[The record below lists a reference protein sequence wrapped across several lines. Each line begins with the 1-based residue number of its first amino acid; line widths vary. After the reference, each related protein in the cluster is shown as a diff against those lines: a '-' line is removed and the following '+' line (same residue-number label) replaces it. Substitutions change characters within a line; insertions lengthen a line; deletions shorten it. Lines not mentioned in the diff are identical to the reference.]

1 MAEQQV
7 IIKKLTRNLFVFRG
21 LSDREIEKIL
31 AVAQIEELGE
41 GQILS
46 LEGDQ
51 LVPLYILL
59 NGRVEHTV
67 LASRGEIEKKKYLKA
82 GEFFGADFYFYGIIQ
97 SVKVATLR
105 PTQMLLLTT
114 SSLNWLFQEIPDL
127 KVRFKAASDMY
138 RLVHSRHFQWLNED
152 EVTQMIMR
160 KHPAYL
166 LVSLI
171 LPIII
176 GWVAVGLFLG
186 ASYVETTSFRLA
198 MEWIGFGVLFVAAGF
213 GFWQYLD
220 WSNDYYVI
228 TDQRIAWVE
237 QVIGIYDSRQESP
250 LTAVKSNEINTN
262 LLGRTLGYGN
272 VVINAFMGQVH
283 FRHIG
288 SPERVKALLDEEQRK
303 ASENLQKADTAA
315 MEQVIRKK
323 IDPPP
328 EAEETIEEEQPVAP
342 ETPPAK
348 PKKPPISFWV
358 RLSRYFK
365 TRIEDGDVITYRK
378 HWFILLRKT
387 WIPDLIL
394 LSILIATI
402 LGVRF
407 LTTTEGEKA
416 ISIWIVLL
424 LSIFSFGATFMW
436 WLYQFVDWRNDIYQI
451 TADKIIDSE
460 KKPLGDELT
469 KSAPLGNIQSM
480 DYQRRGLLG
489 IILNF
494 GDVIINVGTETKF
507 TFDGV
512 QDPARAQQDV
522 FNRMYDFQRKRQ
534 VAEAAKQWDQ
544 VSDWLAAYHRQA
556 EDLRLSSKDGRKS
569 KKSG

>member
-1 MAEQQV
+1 MAVQQATIHNIV
-7 IIKKLTRNLFVFRG
+7 KDLFVFRG
-21 LSDREIEKIL
+21 MPDREIEKIL
-31 AVAQIEELGE
+31 AVAQRVELNE

-59 NGRVEHTV
+59 NGQVEHKA
-67 LASRGEIEKKKYLKA
+67 LASRGKDEKKKNLKA
-82 GEFFGADFYFYGIIQ
+82 GEFFGADFFFYGIIQ
-97 SVKVATLR
+97 SVKVTSLI
-105 PTQMLLLTT
+105 PTHMLLLTI
-114 SSLNWLFQEIPDL
+114 SSMNWLFQEIPDL
-127 KVRFKAASDMY
+127 KSRFKAASEMY
-138 RLVHSRHFQWLNED
+138 RLVHNRHFQWLNKD
-152 EVTQMIMR
+152 EITQMIVR

-166 LVSLI
+166 LVSMI
-171 LPIII
+171 LPMMI

-186 ASYVETTSFRLA
+186 AIYVETTSFRLA
-198 MEWIGFGVLFVAAGF
+198 MEWIGFGVLFVASGF

-228 TDQRIAWVE
+228 TNQRIAWVE
-237 QVIGIYDSRQESP
+237 QMIGIYDSRQESP
-250 LTAVKSNEINTN
+250 LTAVKSNEVKTN
-262 LLGRTLGYGN
+262 FLGRILGYGD

-288 SPERVKALLDEEQRK
+288 LPERVKSLLDEAQRK

-315 MEQVIRKK
+315 MERVIRQK
-323 IDPPP
+323 IEPPTQP
-328 EAEETIEEEQPVAP
+328 EELIGEDQPAIPDAP
-342 ETPPAK
+342 TVK
-348 PKKPPISFWV
+348 PKKPTLSWWV
-358 RLSRYFK
+358 RLSNYFK
-365 TRIEDGDVITYRK
+365 TRLEEGDVITYRK

-387 WIPDLIL
+387 WMPVLVL
-394 LSILIATI
+394 LSIIIGTMLAI
-402 LGVRF
+402 RF
-407 LTTTEGEKA
+407 LTGVEGEKTL
-416 ISIWIVLL
+416 SIWVILL
-424 LSIFSFGATFMW
+424 LSIVSFGAVFLW
-436 WLYQFVDWRNDIYQI
+436 WLYQFIDWRNDIYQI

-522 FNRMYDFQRKRQ
+522 FNRMYSYQRNRQ
-534 VAEAAKQWDQ
+534 IAEAAKQWDQ

-556 EDLRLSSKDGRKS
+556 EDLRRSSQDDKNGKN
-569 KKSG
+569 SG